1 MDVNNLTN
9 VYNQNPTLQGSYTLQ
24 QYLDLFGGSSTGT
37 PTPTPTPDPTTTPD
51 PGIPSII
58 NSNIN
63 QGGGGGGDRTPPGPT
78 FSKNDNLGTS
88 DYQGTGPGF
97 FEGLKD
103 TAGNIV
109 DFAKSG
115 GIFGNVLRGIFG
127 KKKDYEKQTSIK
139 TANKARDRIEAER
152 KAVEQAKIDAQIARD
167 FYAGHGRTD
176 IATQPGG
183 SDGMS
188 GGQYSGGDSFSSA
201 NTYGGDGTMDD
212 LGADN
217 FAKGGVVN
225 LKNGGSTDGS
235 GEAAL
240 SAKVKELMDDG
251 YEFGEAVKEAMKQG
265 YMNGGRIKSYF
276 KGGLVSL
283 RGK

>member
-1 MDVNNLTN
+1 MNVNNLTN
-9 VYNQNPTLQGSYTLQ
+9 VYNNNPTLQASYTLQ

-37 PTPTPTPDPTTTPD
+37 PTPTPTPDPDPTPD

-63 QGGGGGGDRTPPGPT
+63 QGGGDGGDGPPTGPT
-78 FSKNDNLGTS
+78 FSKDDNLGTS

-103 TAGNIV
+103 TAGDVV

-115 GIFGNVLRGIFG
+115 GILGNVLRGIFG
-127 KKKDYEKQTSIK
+127 KKKNYEKQTSIK
-139 TANKARDRIEAER
+139 TANIARDRIEAER
-152 KAVEQAKIDAQIARD
+152 QAAAQAVRDAQIARD
-167 FYAGHGRTD
+167 FYAGYGRTD

-225 LKNGGSTDGS
+225 LKDGGSTNGS

-283 RGK
+283 RGR